1 MGERDEHQ
9 LAPRIKSTACEC
21 SYPSRNRRVRVTESY
36 IRQLV
41 AENKRLRSKLESQPG
56 PPQRLLLADEAE
68 EDGSPSA
75 TIDEAPDT
83 PESSHEVPL
92 DGQPWFVDVD
102 LPHTPTPIN
111 EAADTAFAT
120 RLRQVLSHPDDP
132 PCAHLPHTDYA
143 SDDTI
148 MALAETHTPWPKPS
162 RARLLMDVAL
172 MHVSRGYHIVRR
184 SVVLDALEKSQA
196 NPGWRDPV
204 MSCKLRALFALG
216 DLCSSRFVLPGRE
229 FPGLGHFAQA
239 TKILNY
245 LDERPTLDLIEIR
258 LMLSLYSFTLNRV
271 YAAYTL
277 AGAAVRMA
285 VIMGLHLN
293 IPATQLSDPVQR
305 EHRNRVWWTAYIFDR
320 MWATKLGCP
329 PAIQDEDVK
338 VDLPSTPAVS
348 GNLADDFGFAGYY
361 VACVKL
367 GGIAMNTVRSI
378 YTGKDQANTLF
389 NKVQQRVKQLKA
401 WVEELPP
408 SLHMDT
414 TLGPNPNYH
423 NYDLLSLHLTPNQ
436 TIILATRP
444 ILLYGLLLHNRS
456 SPPKH
461 HQIPPPA
468 KPLIDAC
475 IRCARHS
482 CRILSESWV
491 RGAFPALYHDLTQ
504 YLFSA
509 LTVLAVSSLLG
520 GPDGG
525 AGDREWFGDSVRLLA
540 QVRDS
545 GNLPAR
551 EFARHAELIAAA
563 VRRAEE
569 RGGHGDDSVGREP
582 AGDGVAVTAETAL
595 AEASL
600 QDLLMQPTVG
610 MQLPDAGFDLFASE
624 DGLYWSELDF
634 PVQSLY
640 TIGT

>member
-1 MGERDEHQ
+1 LH
-9 LAPRIKSTACEC
+9 
-21 SYPSRNRRVRVTESY
+21 
-36 IRQLV
+36 
-41 AENKRLRSKLESQPG
+41 
-56 PPQRLLLADEAE
+56 LADGAE
-68 EDGSPSA
+68 DDNSPSA

-83 PESSHEVPL
+83 TESSHEVPL
-92 DGQPWFVDVD
+92 DGQPWFVEVD

-120 RLRQVLSHPDDP
+120 RLRQVLSEPTDP
-132 PCAHLPHTDYA
+132 PCAHLPHIDYA

-148 MALAETHTPWPKPS
+148 MSLAEAHTPWPKPA
-162 RARLLMDVAL
+162 RARLLMSVAL

-184 SVVLDALEKSQA
+184 SVVLDALEKSLA

-258 LMLSLYSFTLNRV
+258 LMLVSFLSTPRRTERTELMVFAGQSLYSFTLNRV

-293 IPATQLSDPVQR
+293 IPAAQLSDPVHR

-348 GNLADDFGFAGYY
+348 GSLADDFAFAGYY

-367 GGIAMNTVRSI
+367 GGIAMDTVRSI

-389 NKVQQRVKQLKA
+389 NKVHQRVKQLKA

-408 SLHMDT
+408 CLHMDT

-423 NYDLLSLHLTPNQ
+423 NYDLLTLHLTLNQ

-456 SPPKH
+456 RPPNKQ
-461 HQIPPPA
+461 QIPAPA

-475 IRCARHS
+475 VRCARHS
-482 CRILSESWV
+482 CRILAESWV
-491 RGAFPALYHDLTQ
+491 SGAFPALYHDLTQ

-509 LTVLAVSSLLG
+509 LTVLAASSLLG
-520 GPDGG
+520 GGSPDGG
-525 AGDREWFGDSVRLLA
+525 AGDREAFEDSVRLLA

-545 GNLPAR
+545 GNFPAR

-569 RGGHGDDSVGREP
+569 RGGKHGGEP
-582 AGDGVAVTAETAL
+582 AWREGASTGSEPARCGFTGSGPARARGDAGVAVTAETAL

-600 QDLLMQPTVG
+600 QDLLMQPAVD
-610 MQLPDAGFDLFASE
+610 MQLPDAGFDLFTSE